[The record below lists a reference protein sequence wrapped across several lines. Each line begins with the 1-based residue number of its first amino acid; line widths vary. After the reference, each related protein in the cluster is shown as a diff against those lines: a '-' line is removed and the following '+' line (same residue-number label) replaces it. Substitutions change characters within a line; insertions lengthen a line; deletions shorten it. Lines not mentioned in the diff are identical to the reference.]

1 MKPCP
6 EPVVGFHAQQ
16 EPTPGCWHW
25 CWLRLRA
32 EGHLAAAQ
40 AAVGT
45 FGATSWG
52 LLHSWQRGC
61 DHPRAGG
68 SQPSLC
74 GAGVG
79 SRSPVEPRDGGAGW
93 GAGAGCPPGAA
104 AGLGGTVQM
113 GAAPASSTRVLLL
126 ASCCRLGGGRRS
138 QHQNPPLSAAA
149 ESLPRL
155 QSSHRAHPSESSPGS
170 SFGCGANLVLSSGL
184 LHLLQPWAAPR
195 GCTKRW
201 HGARSPPA
209 PRQLPW
215 QREW

>member
-25 CWLRLRA
+25 CWLRLCA

-45 FGATSWG
+45 FGGTSWG
-52 LLHSWQRGC
+52 LTLELVAANPASLVLVSGPGVLSSLGTVVLGA
-61 DHPRAGG
+61 PRAQQQG
-68 SQPSLC
+68 SVALC
-74 GAGVG
+74 RWEQRLPPAPGCC
-79 SRSPVEPRDGGAGW
+79 SSPR
-93 GAGAGCPPGAA
+93 AA
-104 AGLGGTVQM
+104 M
-113 GAAPASSTRVLLL
+113 
-126 ASCCRLGGGRRS
+126 LGGGRRS
-138 QHQNPPLSAAA
+138 RHQNPSLSAAA

-170 SFGCGANLVLSSGL
+170 SFGCGANLVLSLGL